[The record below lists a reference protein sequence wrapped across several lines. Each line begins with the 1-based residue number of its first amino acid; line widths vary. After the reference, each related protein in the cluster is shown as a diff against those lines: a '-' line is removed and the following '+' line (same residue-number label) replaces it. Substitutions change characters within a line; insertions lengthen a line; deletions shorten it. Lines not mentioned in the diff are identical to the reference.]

1 MAKTVKQL
9 ASDNSVIRRRMSE
22 LTDRIL
28 VLEKSL
34 QLTQDRIQKDMT
46 GLVETVQEM
55 RKRS

>member
-9 ASDNSVIRRRMSE
+9 TSDNSVIRRRMSE